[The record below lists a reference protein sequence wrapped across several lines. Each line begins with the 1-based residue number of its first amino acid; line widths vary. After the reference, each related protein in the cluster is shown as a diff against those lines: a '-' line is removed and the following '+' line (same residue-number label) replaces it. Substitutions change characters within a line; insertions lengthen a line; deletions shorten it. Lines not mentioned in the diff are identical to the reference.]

1 MKDIRMPTRCLLL
14 LTALLLTCQS
24 AVHAQT
30 ERNTRDEKQKT
41 KKLGQ
46 RLIRQISD
54 DDSEDI
60 MDTIIRG
67 MKQAARRLDLDFDP
81 GEETQ
86 MLQQRIV
93 DQLDEAIKTA
103 AAQRRLSRRSQR
115 SASSDKRRKLTKITA
130 QREGE
135 SIKGGGKKS
144 NATTAQQNQPQGGS
158 PEEGPRGGR
167 IDEIRRT
174 WGHLPAR
181 ERDEIIQG
189 ISESFLERY
198 RDWIER
204 YYRAL
209 QESDQ

>member
-1 MKDIRMPTRCLLL
+1 MKAIRMPTRCLLL
-14 LTALLLTCQS
+14 LTVLLLTCPS
-24 AVHAQT
+24 AVNAQT

-46 RLIRQISD
+46 RLIRQIAG

-60 MDTIIRG
+60 MNTIVRG

-86 MLQQRIV
+86 TLQQRIV
-93 DQLDEAIKTA
+93 DQLDQAIKTA
-103 AAQRRLSRRSQR
+103 AAQRRPIRRSQR
-115 SASSDKRRKLTKITA
+115 STSSDKRRKLTKKSV
-130 QREGE
+130 QRAGE
-135 SIKGGGKKS
+135 STKAAGKKS
-144 NATTAQQNQPQGGS
+144 NDTTAQQNPPEGGS
-158 PEEGPRGGR
+158 PEDGPRGGR
-167 IDEIRRT
+167 LDEVRRT

>member
-1 MKDIRMPTRCLLL
+1 MKAIRMPKQCLLL
-14 LTALLLTCQS
+14 LTTLLLVCPFV
-24 AVHAQT
+24 VHAQSQ
-30 ERNTRDEKQKT
+30 RNTGDEKQKT

-46 RLIRQISD
+46 RLIRQIAG
-54 DDSEDI
+54 DDSDDI

-67 MKQAARRLDLDFDP
+67 MQQAARRLDLDFDP

-93 DQLDEAIKTA
+93 NQLDEAIKTA
-103 AAQRRLSRRSQR
+103 AAQRRPSRQSQQ
-115 SASSDKRRKLTKITA
+115 STSSDKRRKLTKKSA

-135 SIKGGGKKS
+135 STKAGGKNS
-144 NATTAQQNQPQGGS
+144 GATTAQQQPPEGES
-158 PEEGPRGGR
+158 PEDGPRGGR

>member
-1 MKDIRMPTRCLLL
+1 MPTRCLLL
-14 LTALLLTCQS
+14 LTAFLLTCPS

-46 RLIRQISD
+46 RLIRQIAG

-86 MLQQRIV
+86 KLQQRIV
-93 DQLDEAIKTA
+93 NQLDEAIKTA

-115 SASSDKRRKLTKITA
+115 SASSDKRRKLTKISA

-135 SIKGGGKKS
+135 STKGGGKKS
-144 NATTAQQNQPQGGS
+144 SATTAQQNQPEGGA
-158 PEEGPRGGR
+158 PEDGPRGGR
-167 IDEIRRT
+167 MDEIRRT

>member
-1 MKDIRMPTRCLLL
+1 MKAIQMPKQCLLL
-14 LTALLLTCQS
+14 LTTLWLIAPAT
-24 AVHAQT
+24 VHAQSQ
-30 ERNTRDEKQKT
+30 RNTDDKKQKT

-46 RLIRQISD
+46 RLIRQIAG
-54 DDSEDI
+54 DDSDDI

-67 MKQAARRLDLDFDP
+67 MNQAARRLDLDFDP

-86 MLQQRIV
+86 RLQQRIV

-103 AAQRRLSRRSQR
+103 AAQRRPSRQSQP
-115 SASSDKRRKLTKITA
+115 SPSSDKRKKLTKNSS
-130 QREGE
+130 QNE
-135 SIKGGGKKS
+135 SESTQAGGKNS
-144 NATTAQQNQPQGGS
+144 GATTAQQEPPEGAS
-158 PEEGPRGGR
+158 PEDGPRGGR

-198 RDWIER
+198 REWIER